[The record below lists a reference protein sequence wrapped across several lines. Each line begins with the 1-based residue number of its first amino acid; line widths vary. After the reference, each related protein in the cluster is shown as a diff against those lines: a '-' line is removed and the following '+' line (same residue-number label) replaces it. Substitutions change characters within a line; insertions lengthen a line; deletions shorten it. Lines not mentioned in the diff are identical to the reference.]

1 MGLAASAAAAAAAAA
16 AASLLHV
23 GPRFRDKSDPLR
35 KACLAWLLS
44 FGAGALAGEG
54 LLLSG
59 FGFDALLL
67 AALGRRAFA
76 ISSSEAW
83 GTGTKTCEKYG
94 GVTHIKTMQEFTCLL
109 DLRECCQVAGCVS
122 ASEETYPSSLTTHV
136 VYCSC
141 QPIRE
146 TQTAPLQGLQQC
158 RLAAL
163 HLQAGQLL
171 FHCL

>member
-1 MGLAASAAAAAAAAA
+1 MLGRGAFVGLAASA

-23 GPRFRDKSDPLR
+23 GPRFSDKSDPLR

-67 AALGRRAFA
+67 AALGRRAFV
-76 ISSSEAW
+76 ISSSEAL

-122 ASEETYPSSLTTHV
+122 ASETYPSSLATHV

-141 QPIRE
+141 QAIRE
-146 TQTAPLQGLQQC
+146 IQTAPLQGLQQC